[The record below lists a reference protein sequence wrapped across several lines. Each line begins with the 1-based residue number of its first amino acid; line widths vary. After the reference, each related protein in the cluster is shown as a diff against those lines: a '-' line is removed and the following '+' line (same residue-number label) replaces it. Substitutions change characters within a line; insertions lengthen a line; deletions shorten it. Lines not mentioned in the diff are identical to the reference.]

1 LQASQNDEDNEYSL
15 ITKLEMLKRFAYSS
29 LLGGS
34 VLFDVLKVREDFP
47 ILKKGVI
54 YLDNAA
60 SSLTPEQV
68 VQKEVEYYHEYRA
81 NVERGVYRM
90 SQRASQEYEQAHD
103 IVAGFL
109 NAEAGENIAMMK
121 NTTEGINFVANSLD
135 WRKGDRI
142 VTTVIEHHSNFITW
156 LRVGRRNGVEVKVIM
171 SNAEGLFDLTDFER
185 MIDDKTRL
193 VAVTAVSN
201 VLGCI
206 VPVKAIA
213 EIAHEHD
220 AYVLIDGAQ
229 SVPHMKTDI
238 KDMKPDFL
246 AFSGHK
252 MLGPTG
258 SGGLYIKGDLLYEV
272 EPLCIGGGTIANVTI
287 SDYELARSPMRFE
300 AGTPPIAQDIGLGEA
315 VKYLQ
320 RIGMDKVEQQERR
333 LTERLVEGLMEMPEV
348 TVYGPKEPKE
358 RLGIVSFNIDG
369 MNPHDVALSLD
380 TMANIAVRSGHHCAL
395 PLIEEVLK
403 LDVGTVRA
411 STYLYNTEEEVER
424 FLGAV
429 EEIIR
434 AVK

>member
-1 LQASQNDEDNEYSL
+1 
-15 ITKLEMLKRFAYSS
+15 M
-29 LLGGS
+29 
-34 VLFDVLKVREDFP
+34 FDIQKIREDFP
-47 ILKKGVI
+47 ILRKGVI

-68 VQKEVEYYHEYRA
+68 VQKEVEFYHEYRA
-81 NVERGVYRM
+81 NVERGVHRM
-90 SQRASQEYEQAHD
+90 SQRASQEYEHAHD
-103 IVAGFL
+103 LVAEFL
-109 NAEAGENIAMMK
+109 NAGAGENIAMMK
-121 NTTEGINFVANSLD
+121 NTTEGINFVANALD
-135 WRKGDRI
+135 WRKGDKI
-142 VTTVIEHHSNFITW
+142 VTTIIEHHSNFITW
-156 LRVGRRNGVEVKVIM
+156 LRVGRRRGVEVKVVM
-171 SNAEGLFDLTDFER
+171 SDAEGRFDLADFER

-220 AYVLIDGAQ
+220 AYMLVDGAQ
-229 SVPHMKTDI
+229 SVPHMKTDLE
-238 KDMKPDFL
+238 DMNVEFL

-300 AGTPPIAQDIGLGEA
+300 AGTPPIAQVIGLGEA

-320 RIGMDKVEQQERR
+320 RVGMDEIERHERR
-333 LTERLVEGLMEMPEV
+333 LAERLVEGLMEMPEV
-348 TVYGPKEPKE
+348 TVYGPKEPRE
-358 RLGIVSFNIDG
+358 RLGIVSFNVED
-369 MNPHDVALSLD
+369 MNPHDVALTLD
-380 TMANIAVRSGHHCAL
+380 AASNIAVRSGHHCAL
-395 PLIEEVLK
+395 PLKEELLK

-411 STYLYNTEEEVER
+411 STYLYNTEEEIER

-429 EEIIR
+429 EDIIR
-434 AVK
+434 MVR